1 MPSTKSIYAKPV
13 KECFIAPPGYVV
25 WSIDYSALTFNVSL
39 RNIIIYFD
47 YLKGDY
53 YGIWTKRIHPD
64 RRVWR
69 LLYL

>member
-39 RNIIIYFD
+39 RNIIVYFD

-53 YGIWTKRIHPD
+53 YGI
-64 RRVWR
+64 
-69 LLYL
+69 